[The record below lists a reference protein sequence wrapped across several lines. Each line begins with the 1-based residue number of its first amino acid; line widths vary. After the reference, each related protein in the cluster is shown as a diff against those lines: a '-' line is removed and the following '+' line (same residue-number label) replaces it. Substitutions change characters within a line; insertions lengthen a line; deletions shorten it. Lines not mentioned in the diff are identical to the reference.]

1 MTSININFLENRL
14 NKISSKVQ
22 QLRHSHDRRSLLLR
36 FIFPV
41 LPRPEAMRK
50 DKKTGDYTDGAI
62 FIYERTKK
70 AAKFLLEPFQR
81 DDLDEK

>member
-1 MTSININFLENRL
+1 MTGDPCCFVSF
-14 NKISSKVQ
+14 SQ
-22 QLRHSHDRRSLLLR
+22 
-36 FIFPV
+36 F

-70 AAKFLLEPFQR
+70 AAKFLLEPLNSCYLIFIGW
-81 DDLDEK
+81 LY